1 MATVQTPPFWHG
13 SVLHGAIFVTVVA
26 VDAVVVLVVVVV
38 VVVEWVEVD
47 GAGEGADVGS
57 FVGSN
62 QGVSVV
68 GFDDAGDSEGGCVG
82 DTEGMAVG
90 Y

>member
-1 MATVQTPPFWHG
+1 MQTPPFWHG

-62 QGVSVV
+62 EGVSVV

-82 DTEGMAVG
+82 DTEGTAVG